1 MEYTTAVSMV
11 KPSSS
16 SKSINPPCEVEL
28 APVEVQGR
36 DETAGLVEVG
46 VPKRA
51 RRLPQ
56 LQRLL
61 AQVIEAQLGGAT
73 WLTLDLG
80 ADVDVEGTDIVTQD
94 HPQCL

>member
-1 MEYTTAVSMV
+1 M
-11 KPSSS
+11 
-16 SKSINPPCEVEL
+16 NPPCKVKL
-28 APVEVQGR
+28 SPVEVKGR

-46 VPKRA
+46 MPKRA

-61 AQVIEAQLGGAT
+61 AQVIEAQLSGVT
-73 WLTLDLG
+73 WQTFDLG
-80 ADVDVEGTDIVTQD
+80 ADVDIECTDIVTQD